1 MDFKQIYK
9 LNKSIL
15 FLFVSILFIFISG
28 CSNELIEV
36 EEEVVF
42 KEYIVNFTELN
53 MILFP
58 NKLGEYNLTG
68 FDSQNR
74 RELLIWKSLNYRN
87 NNNQKVVVMLT
98 KVKNGSEMEFKEDL
112 ERELKYAEIIT
123 LETGV
128 KINKLSRDTYFWYTN
143 NYFDLIVLR
152 IDDWKNFSKNSVF
165 NWYIN
170 EFIPGENFLGN
181 YSEYESVVEEEDWF
195 DKTKNYFKSFLPE
208 KKKN

>member
-1 MDFKQIYK
+1 
-9 LNKSIL
+9 
-15 FLFVSILFIFISG
+15 
-28 CSNELIEV
+28 
-36 EEEVVF
+36 
-42 KEYIVNFTELN
+42 
-53 MILFP
+53 
-58 NKLGEYNLTG
+58 
-68 FDSQNR
+68 QNR

-152 IDDWKNFSKNSVF
+152 IDD
-165 NWYIN
+165 
-170 EFIPGENFLGN
+170 
-181 YSEYESVVEEEDWF
+181 
-195 DKTKNYFKSFLPE
+195 
-208 KKKN
+208 